1 MSQHVHE
8 RTELLLDALANL
20 GRGLDL
26 ETVLNQISAIAARLV
41 GARYVALGV
50 LGDDGRIA
58 RFLTVGLSPAQV
70 RAIGPYPTGH
80 GILGELIRD
89 PVPLRLHDLGEHPA
103 SVGFPA
109 NHPPMR
115 SFLGAP
121 LRVHGGAFGNLYLT
135 EKDGGGD
142 FTEDDQRLLEALAAG
157 ASVAIEN
164 ANLYEESRL
173 REQSAR
179 ANDEISRRV
188 LIGCSPEEVFALVAD
203 NALRVAGADTAI
215 IALPEDGYQH
225 LVVRAASGTEATRL
239 VGVML
244 PPGGT
249 FSSIVL
255 KSGEPIV
262 SPDAVADERTQL
274 SFDLRHEIGP
284 LAVLP
289 LGGSGGTRGV
299 LAVGRFEGRVPFAPM
314 VVEALQGF
322 AAQASVALELAE
334 HRMDAARFAV
344 LRDRERIARDLHDL
358 AVQRLYATGL
368 GLLSLRR
375 DLDGD
380 HAQRV
385 GQAVDEIDE
394 TIALIRTTVHRL
406 QPGAARTRQEDLR
419 TRVITEVDVATGPL
433 GYSPQLRF
441 DGPVDSAVPSDVAE
455 HLVAVL
461 REGLSNVARHAHA
474 RSVAVRLAVSDDVVL
489 TVVDDGVGIPG
500 DVPQSGLRN
509 LARRATELGG
519 ALGVGPGEA
528 GGTRLE
534 WRVPL
539 DSA

>member
-1 MSQHVHE
+1 MAQHARE

-26 ETVLNQISAIAARLV
+26 ETALNQISSIAARLV

-50 LGDDGRIA
+50 LGDGGRIA

-80 GILGELIRD
+80 GILGELIRH

-115 SFLGAP
+115 SFLGVP

-135 EKDGGGD
+135 EKVGGGD
-142 FTEDDQRLLEALAAG
+142 FTDEDQRLVEALAAG

-188 LIGCSPEEVFALVAD
+188 LTGCSPEEVLALVAD

-215 IALPEDGYQH
+215 MALPENGYQH

-289 LGGSGGTRGV
+289 LGGPGGTRGV
-299 LAVGRFEGRVPFAPM
+299 LAVGRFEGRTPFAPV
-314 VVEALQGF
+314 VVEALHGF
-322 AAQASVALELAE
+322 AAQAAVALELAE
-334 HRMDAARFAV
+334 HRVDAARFAV

-385 GQAVDEIDE
+385 GRAVDEIDE

-419 TRVITEVDVATGPL
+419 TRIITEVDVATGPL

-500 DVPQSGLRN
+500 DVAQSGLRN
-509 LARRATELGG
+509 LARRAAELGG
-519 ALGVGPGEA
+519 TLGVGPGDA

-539 DSA
+539 DSP

>member
-1 MSQHVHE
+1 MAQHAHE
-8 RTELLLDALANL
+8 RPELLLDALANL

-26 ETVLNQISAIAARLV
+26 ETALNQISAIAARLV

-80 GILGELIRD
+80 GILGELIRH

-115 SFLGAP
+115 SFLGVP

-135 EKDGGGD
+135 EKLGEGD
-142 FTEDDQRLLEALAAG
+142 FTEEDQRLVEALAAG

-188 LIGCSPEEVFALVAD
+188 LTGCSPEEVLALVAD
-203 NALRVAGADTAI
+203 NALRVVGADTAI
-215 IALPEDGYQH
+215 MALPENGYQH
-225 LVVRAASGTEATRL
+225 LVVRAAAGTEAKRL

-249 FSSIVL
+249 FSNVVL
-255 KSGEPIV
+255 RSGEPIV
-262 SPDAVADERTQL
+262 SPDAVADERAQL

-289 LGGSGGTRGV
+289 LGGPGGTRGV
-299 LAVGRFEGRVPFAPM
+299 LAVGRFEGRMPFAP
-314 VVEALQGF
+314 VAVEALQGF
-322 AAQASVALELAE
+322 AAQAAVALELAE
-334 HRMDAARFAV
+334 HRVDAARFAV

-380 HAQRV
+380 HADRV
-385 GQAVDEIDE
+385 GRAVDEIDE

-406 QPGAARTRQEDLR
+406 QPGAARMPEGDLR
-419 TRVITEVDVATGPL
+419 SRVITEIDVATGPL

-455 HLVAVL
+455 HVVAVL

-489 TVVDDGVGIPG
+489 TVMDDGVGIPG

-509 LARRATELGG
+509 LARRAAELGG
-519 ALGVGPGEA
+519 VLGVGPGEA
-528 GGTRLE
+528 G
-534 WRVPL
+534 
-539 DSA
+539 

>member
-1 MSQHVHE
+1 VAHHAHE
-8 RTELLLDALANL
+8 RTELVLDALANL

-26 ETVLNQISAIAARLV
+26 ETALNQISAIAARLV

-50 LGDDGRIA
+50 LGADGRIA

-80 GILGELIRD
+80 GILGELIRH

-115 SFLGAP
+115 SFLGVP
-121 LRVHGGAFGNLYLT
+121 LRVHGCAFGNLYLT

-164 ANLYEESRL
+164 ANLYEEARL

-188 LIGCSPEEVFALVAD
+188 LTGCSPEEVVALVAD
-203 NALRVAGADTAI
+203 NALLVAGADTAI
-215 IALPEDGYQH
+215 IALPEDGHQH
-225 LVVRAASGTEATRL
+225 LVVRAAAGTEAKRL

-255 KSGEPIV
+255 TSGEPIV

-289 LGGSGGTRGV
+289 LGGPGGTRGV
-299 LAVGRFEGRVPFAPM
+299 LAVGRFEGRIPFAPV

-322 AAQASVALELAE
+322 AAQVAVALELAE
-334 HRMDAARFAV
+334 HRVDAARFAV

-380 HAQRV
+380 HAHRV
-385 GQAVDEIDE
+385 GRAVDEIDE

-406 QPGAARTRQEDLR
+406 QPGGARTRQEDLR
-419 TRVITEVDVATGPL
+419 SRVITEVDVATGPL

-441 DGPVDSAVPSDVAE
+441 DGPVDSVIPSDVAE
-455 HLVAVL
+455 HVVAVL

-500 DVPQSGLRN
+500 DVPHSGLRN
-509 LARRATELGG
+509 LARRAAELGG